1 MVGSAGSF
9 DKGMYDAPDLAEF
22 DAQAFDANREALRN
36 ESLKSNEEEK
46 EEKEIKP
53 GDSPESMVEKTPLD
67 FVDIAEG
74 EVDGVAYGA
83 ADVDGH
89 IAVDTSTVG
98 YDDTMNLP

>member
-1 MVGSAGSF
+1 MGS
-9 DKGMYDAPDLAEF
+9 KLDATAKKAADIDVA
-22 DAQAFDANREALRN
+22 
-36 ESLKSNEEEK
+36 SLFNKN
-46 EEKEIKP
+46 
-53 GDSPESMVEKTPLD
+53 TPLPS
-67 FVDIAEG
+67 VEIAEG

>member
-1 MVGSAGSF
+1 MITKEDGVV
-9 DKGMYDAPDLAEF
+9 PVTT
-22 DAQAFDANREALRN
+22 
-36 ESLKSNEEEK
+36 EED
-46 EEKEIKP
+46 
-53 GDSPESMVEKTPLD
+53 GDTPNN

-89 IAVDTSTVG
+89 IAIDTSTVG